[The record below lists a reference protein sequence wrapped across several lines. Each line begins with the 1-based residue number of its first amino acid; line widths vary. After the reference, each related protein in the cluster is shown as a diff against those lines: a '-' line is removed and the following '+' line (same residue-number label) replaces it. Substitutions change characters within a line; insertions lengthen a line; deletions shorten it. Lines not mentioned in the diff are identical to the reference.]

1 MSLKKT
7 ISKPEIFNISDH
19 HIKNN
24 QLDKE
29 AISIISR
36 LIDAGY
42 EAYIVGGFI
51 RDSLIGVKSKDC
63 DVATNA
69 TPEEIKEVIPK
80 TRIIGKRFKIVHAR
94 VGKKLIEISTFRS
107 SGKKNIKKSNK
118 GILLR
123 DNNYG
128 SIEDDAFR
136 RDFTINSLYMDTKKM
151 EIIDFVG
158 GFRDLQS
165 GMLKSIG
172 ESSKRFTEDPVR
184 IIRAIR
190 FKSKLGF
197 KLDNNLEK
205 GIYRYSHLLNEVP
218 SGRKY
223 EELLKMFLTGNAF
236 SIMTELQNYKITEY
250 LLPLTKN
257 FLEGKKDRRFILNA
271 LKDSDKRFHQNK
283 SLTPAF
289 LFAVMLWPALISKI
303 GDMNSKKIKIPRIS
317 RIGNLLLKKHNE
329 YCFIPKRVQSSIKE
343 IWEIQVMLLRIPEKA
358 NTTLKHKRFRA
369 AFDFLL
375 LREKSGENL
384 GGAGDWWTKKISH

>member
-1 MSLKKT
+1 LSLKKT
-7 ISKPEIFNISDH
+7 ISNPEIFNISDH
-19 HIKNN
+19 HIKKN

-29 AISIISR
+29 AISIISK

-63 DVATNA
+63 DVVTNA

-107 SGKKNIKKSNK
+107 SGKKNIKRSNK

-123 DNNYG
+123 DNSYG

-136 RDFTINSLYMDTKKM
+136 RDFTINSLYMDTEKM

-184 IIRAIR
+184 MIRAIR

-197 KLDNNLEK
+197 KLDSELEK
-205 GIYRYSHLLNEVP
+205 GIHRYHHLLSEVP

-257 FLEGKKDRRFILNA
+257 FLDGKKDRRFILNA
-271 LKDSDKRFHQNK
+271 LKDTDKRFHQNK
-283 SLTPAF
+283 TLTPAF

-303 GDMNSKKIKIPRIS
+303 GDINSKKIKIPRIS
-317 RIGNLLLKKHNE
+317 RIGNLLLKKHNA
-329 YCFIPKRVQSSIKE
+329 YCFIPKRIQSSIKE

-358 NTTLKHKRFRA
+358 NVTLKHKRFRA

-384 GGAGDWWTKKISH
+384 GGAGDWWTKKISD

>member
-283 SLTPAF
+283 TLTPAF

>member
-42 EAYIVGGFI
+42 EAYIVGGYI

-283 SLTPAF
+283 TLTPSF

>member
-7 ISKPEIFNISDH
+7 ISNPEIFNISDH
-19 HIKNN
+19 HIKKN

-29 AISIISR
+29 AISIISK

-172 ESSKRFTEDPVR
+172 ESSKRFIEDPVR
-184 IIRAIR
+184 MIRAIR

-197 KLDNNLEK
+197 KLDNKLEK
-205 GIYRYSHLLNEVP
+205 GIHRYRHLLSEVP

-236 SIMTELQNYKITEY
+236 SIMTELQNYRITEY
-250 LLPLTKN
+250 LLPMTKN

-283 SLTPAF
+283 TLTPSF

>member
-19 HIKNN
+19 HIKKN

-283 SLTPAF
+283 TLTPAF

>member
-7 ISKPEIFNISDH
+7 ISEPEIFNISDH
-19 HIKNN
+19 QIKKN

-29 AISIISR
+29 AISIISK

-158 GFRDLQS
+158 GYRDLQS

-184 IIRAIR
+184 MIRAIR

-197 KLDNNLEK
+197 KLDSELEK
-205 GIYRYSHLLNEVP
+205 GIHRYHHLLSEVP

-257 FLEGKKDRRFILNA
+257 FLDGKKDRRFILNA

-283 SLTPAF
+283 TLTPAF

-303 GDMNSKKIKIPRIS
+303 GDINSKKIKIPRIS

-329 YCFIPKRVQSSIKE
+329 YCFIPKRIQSSIKE

-358 NTTLKHKRFRA
+358 NITLKHKRFRA

-384 GGAGDWWTKKISH
+384 GGAGDWWTKKISD

>member
-7 ISKPEIFNISDH
+7 ISNPEIFNISDH
-19 HIKNN
+19 HIKKN

-29 AISIISR
+29 AISIISK

-63 DVATNA
+63 DVVTNA

-107 SGKKNIKKSNK
+107 SGKKNIKRSNK

-123 DNNYG
+123 DNSYG

-158 GFRDLQS
+158 GFSDLQS

-197 KLDNNLEK
+197 KLDNKLEK
-205 GIYRYSHLLNEVP
+205 GIYRYRHLLNEIP

-283 SLTPAF
+283 TLTPAF

-358 NTTLKHKRFRA
+358 NVTLKHKRFRA

>member
-42 EAYIVGGFI
+42 EAYIVGGYI

-197 KLDNNLEK
+197 KLDNKLEK
-205 GIYRYSHLLNEVP
+205 GIYRYRHLLNEVP

-283 SLTPAF
+283 TLTPSF

>member
-7 ISKPEIFNISDH
+7 ISKPEIFNVSDH
-19 HIKNN
+19 HINKN

-42 EAYIVGGFI
+42 EAYIVGGYI

-283 SLTPAF
+283 TLTPAF

>member
-7 ISKPEIFNISDH
+7 ITKPEIFNISDH

-42 EAYIVGGFI
+42 EAYIVGGYI

-283 SLTPAF
+283 TLTPSF

>member
-283 SLTPAF
+283 TLTPSF

>member
-7 ISKPEIFNISDH
+7 ISNPEIFNISDH
-19 HIKNN
+19 HIKKN

-107 SGKKNIKKSNK
+107 SGKKNIKRSNK

-123 DNNYG
+123 DNSYG

-158 GFRDLQS
+158 GFSDLQS

-197 KLDNNLEK
+197 KLDSELEK
-205 GIYRYSHLLNEVP
+205 GIHRYHHLLSEVP

-257 FLEGKKDRRFILNA
+257 FLDGKKDRRFILNA

-283 SLTPAF
+283 TLTPAF

-303 GDMNSKKIKIPRIS
+303 GDINSKKIKIPRIS

-329 YCFIPKRVQSSIKE
+329 YCFIPKRIQSSIKE

-358 NTTLKHKRFRA
+358 NITLKHKRFRA

-384 GGAGDWWTKKISH
+384 GGAGDWWTKKISD

>member
-1 MSLKKT
+1 MSVKKT

-283 SLTPAF
+283 TLTPSF

>member
-7 ISKPEIFNISDH
+7 ISEPEIFNISDH
-19 HIKNN
+19 QIKKN

-29 AISIISR
+29 AISIISK

-63 DVATNA
+63 DVVTNA

-107 SGKKNIKKSNK
+107 SGKKNIKRSNK

-123 DNNYG
+123 DNSYG

-158 GFRDLQS
+158 GYRDLQS

-184 IIRAIR
+184 MIRAIR

-197 KLDNNLEK
+197 KLDSELEK
-205 GIYRYSHLLNEVP
+205 GIHRYHHLLSEVP

-257 FLEGKKDRRFILNA
+257 FLDGKKDRRFILNA

-283 SLTPAF
+283 TLTPAF

-303 GDMNSKKIKIPRIS
+303 GDINSKKIKIPRIS

-329 YCFIPKRVQSSIKE
+329 YCFIPKRIQSSIKE

-358 NTTLKHKRFRA
+358 NITLKHKRFRA

-384 GGAGDWWTKKISH
+384 GGAGDWWTKKISD